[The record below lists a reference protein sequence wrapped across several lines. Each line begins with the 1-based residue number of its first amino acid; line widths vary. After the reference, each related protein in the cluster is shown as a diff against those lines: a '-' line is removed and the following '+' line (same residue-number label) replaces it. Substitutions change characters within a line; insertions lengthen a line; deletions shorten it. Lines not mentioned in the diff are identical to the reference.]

1 MMEAG
6 QEGGRKGGKQGRRKA
21 VLYTGGRQGRREPG
35 QDGGRARRYKCQE
48 EGRAGGRQGR
58 KDACQEGRKTFEMKD
73 RRDVGQGFKGMREA
87 R

>member
-1 MMEAG
+1 MKEARH
-6 QEGGRKGGKQGRRKA
+6 EGGRTGGKKERKEA
-21 VLYTGGRQGRREPG
+21 GC
-35 QDGGRARRYKCQE
+35 DARQE